1 MSCFRY
7 NACVCVLSCVW
18 LFVTLWTVARQSP
31 LSTGFSRQ
39 EYKQTHNMWVQPTV
53 NRDSV
58 LCWRSNHYPALLLSR
73 FPLWSVK
80 IFRIIHIILP
90 IAFFYKGSANLRECE
105 GKCSSWF
112 LFTLKTIFLQK
123 IRYMKDLSWFFLFTS
138 SYHV

>member
-1 MSCFRY
+1 
-7 NACVCVLSCVW
+7 
-18 LFVTLWTVARQSP
+18 
-31 LSTGFSRQ
+31 
-39 EYKQTHNMWVQPTV
+39 MWVQPTV

-112 LFTLKTIFLQK
+112 LFTLKTIFQQSQK
-123 IRYMKDLSWFFLFTS
+123 KERSFLIFLVYIKLSRLNSVMFMGEQFQKKPFMWSRFKEIKKYLTPQN
-138 SYHV
+138 YVHRTQTC